1 MIARA
6 GYRLHAAYMYQDIRA
21 LHRAL
26 KSVLNRDRKVIARVW
41 LESSCAVQHFK
52 SLVWSGKAWFL

>member
-26 KSVLNRDRKVIARVW
+26 KRRDRKVIARVW